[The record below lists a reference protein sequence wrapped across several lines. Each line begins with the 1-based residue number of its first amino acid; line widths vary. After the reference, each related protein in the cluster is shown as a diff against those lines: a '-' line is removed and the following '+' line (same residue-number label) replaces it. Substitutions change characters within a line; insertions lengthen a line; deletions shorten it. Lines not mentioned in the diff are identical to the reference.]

1 MHGLLDGFELVD
13 VLDDEDTTRNDEEIP
28 EDSSVEYEEDPED
41 DVEHVGPVKHLI
53 HNNQWIH
60 ERQNNITTTLRRK
73 IRVF

>member
-53 HNNQWIH
+53 HNNQ
-60 ERQNNITTTLRRK
+60 
-73 IRVF
+73 